1 MGGFLS
7 KLEDRQAAA
16 ATTAAAAGEGGGRL
30 RWRPRPEGR
39 SRGWPSG
46 WALPGRTSPRPPEPA
61 WLSLASQPG
70 APLLTD
76 PASRANASSV
86 TSQPCPS
93 PQPDVTPSPLTVR
106 FLGVLVTWPTAERRR
121 HSAEPARPPVFQ
133 GNSGTCR
140 ELQGVGDR
148 FSHRPQPNVAFP
160 LSCQVAALVRLSGSA
175 SRTPTLDRTLIPIS
189 FSS

>member
-1 MGGFLS
+1 MWFRVWWLERHCFRRKRKNRRVGGSLS

-39 SRGWPSG
+39 SRGRPSG
-46 WALPGRTSPRPPEPA
+46 RALPGHTSPPPHEPS
-61 WLSLASQPG
+61 WLVLATQSRTPF
-70 APLLTD
+70 LTD

-106 FLGVLVTWPTAERRR
+106 FLSVPVTW
-121 HSAEPARPPVFQ
+121 S
-133 GNSGTCR
+133 
-140 ELQGVGDR
+140 
-148 FSHRPQPNVAFP
+148 
-160 LSCQVAALVRLSGSA
+160 
-175 SRTPTLDRTLIPIS
+175 TLCAGAT
-189 FSS
+189 

>member
-1 MGGFLS
+1 MWFRVWWLEYHCFRRKRKSHRVGGSLS

-39 SRGWPSG
+39 SRGRPSG
-46 WALPGRTSPRPPEPA
+46 RALPGHTSPPPPEPS
-61 WLSLASQPG
+61 WLVLATQSRTPF
-70 APLLTD
+70 LTD

-106 FLGVLVTWPTAERRR
+106 FLSVLVTWSTL
-121 HSAEPARPPVFQ
+121 SAGA
-133 GNSGTCR
+133 T
-140 ELQGVGDR
+140 
-148 FSHRPQPNVAFP
+148 
-160 LSCQVAALVRLSGSA
+160 
-175 SRTPTLDRTLIPIS
+175 
-189 FSS
+189 